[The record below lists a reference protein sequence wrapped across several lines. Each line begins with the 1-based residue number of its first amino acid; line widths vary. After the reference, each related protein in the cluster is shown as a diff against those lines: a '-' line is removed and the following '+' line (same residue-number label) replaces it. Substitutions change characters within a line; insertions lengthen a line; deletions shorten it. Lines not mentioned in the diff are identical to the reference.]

1 MNHLI
6 IITLFQIIYLFY
18 MYFIFKTNYSFSSAV
33 FDKQVQSM
41 GIFFIHNTNIYEN
54 KICGFGRFMAI
65 IAIIL
70 AFIRLCIIY
79 NDYEYSKI
87 SIISKTLIF
96 DIICIILAY
105 IMNLNALI
113 YIIPVIIGEL
123 YIIYKLI

>member
-6 IITLFQIIYLFY
+6 IVTLFQTIYLFY

-41 GIFFIHNTNIYEN
+41 GTFFVHNTNIYEN

-65 IAIIL
+65 VAIIL
-70 AFIRLCIIY
+70 AFVRLCIIY

-87 SIISKTLIF
+87 SIINKTLIF

-105 IMNLNALI
+105 IMNLNGFI
-113 YIIPVIIGEL
+113 YIIPVVLGEL